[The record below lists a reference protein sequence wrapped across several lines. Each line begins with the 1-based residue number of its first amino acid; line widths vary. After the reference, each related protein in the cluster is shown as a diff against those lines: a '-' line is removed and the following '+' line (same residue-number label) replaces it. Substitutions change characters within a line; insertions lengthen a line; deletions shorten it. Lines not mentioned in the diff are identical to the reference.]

1 MRSNNNHSIRKIG
14 WTLTAC
20 LTVLLLASC
29 VDFDGATEAISVKYQ
44 VQMPQGFTAAD
55 VANKT
60 VTITSSSQTLQA
72 TTDANGIATFENI
85 VPDVYDVSVA
95 WKMTPDEYSQ
105 ITGEMVQNHK
115 YTVAGSKSAELLSED
130 ITTPLTIDMNIS
142 VDQSI
147 LISKIYSAGSKDS
160 NNKNYLA
167 GRYIELYNNSDETVD
182 IAGLYLGLIETNSSP
197 AYTLGLV
204 PDTIFMKQIFRIPT
218 DKSYMVAPG
227 QSVIITNSAIDH
239 FTKVN
244 PDLNN
249 IKDPFEHNLL
259 NADFEAK
266 DQQGKTTNNPD
277 VPALELVYT
286 AYSNI
291 SNMNLSQGGPG
302 GIVIF
307 ETEEDVAN
315 WPLAYNYGKTSGNK
329 WMKLPA
335 KYILDG
341 VDVLKNTSQTGVDAN
356 LKRLYDYI
364 DAGYAYINAASGY
377 NGEVMYRKVQTT
389 TEDGRQILSDTNN
402 SLSDFA
408 ISSEIAPRE
417 FK

>member
-44 VQMPQGFTAAD
+44 VQMPEGFTAAD

-72 TTDANGIATFENI
+72 NTDANGIATFENI

-160 NNKNYLA
+160 KNKNYLA

-182 IAGLYLGLIETNSSP
+182 IAGLYLGLIETNSTP

-227 QSVIITNSAIDH
+227 QSIIITNSAIDH
-239 FTKVN
+239 TQTAMN
-244 PDLNN
+244 A
-249 IKDPFEHNLL
+249 FEYNLL

-277 VPALELVYT
+277 VPALELIYT
-286 AYSNI
+286 AFSAI

-315 WPLAYNYGKTSGNK
+315 WPLAYSYGKTTGTK

-341 VDVLKNTSQTGVDAN
+341 VDVLKNSAQTGVDAN

-377 NGEVMYRKVQTT
+377 NGEVMYRKVQST
-389 TEDGRQILSDTNN
+389 TEDGRKILSDTNN

>member
-20 LTVLLLASC
+20 LTILLLASC

-44 VQMPQGFTAAD
+44 VQMPEGFTAAD

-160 NNKNYLA
+160 KNKNYLA

-182 IAGLYLGLIETNSSP
+182 IAGLYLGLIETNSTP

-227 QSVIITNSAIDH
+227 QSIIITNSAIDH
-239 FTKVN
+239 TQTAMN
-244 PDLNN
+244 A
-249 IKDPFEHNLL
+249 FEYNLL

-277 VPALELVYT
+277 VPALELIYT
-286 AYSNI
+286 AYAAI

-307 ETEEDVAN
+307 ETEEDVTN

-341 VDVLKNTSQTGVDAN
+341 VDVLKNTAQTGVDAN

-364 DAGYAYINAASGY
+364 DAGYAYINSASGY
-377 NGEVMYRKVQTT
+377 NGEVMYRKVQST
-389 TEDGRQILSDTNN
+389 TEDGRKILSDTNN
-402 SLSDFA
+402 SLTDFA

>member
-160 NNKNYLA
+160 KNKNYLA

-227 QSVIITNSAIDH
+227 QSIIITNSAIDH
-239 FTKVN
+239 TQTAMN
-244 PDLNN
+244 A
-249 IKDPFEHNLL
+249 FEHNLL

-277 VPALELVYT
+277 VPALELIYT
-286 AYSNI
+286 AFSAI

-315 WPLAYNYGKTSGNK
+315 WPKAYSYGKTTGTK

-341 VDVLKNTSQTGVDAN
+341 VDVLKNTAQTGVDAN

-377 NGEVMYRKVQTT
+377 NGEVMYRKVQST
-389 TEDGRQILSDTNN
+389 TEDGRKILSDTNN

>member
-1 MRSNNNHSIRKIG
+1 MRSNNNHRIRKIG

-160 NNKNYLA
+160 KNKNYLA

-182 IAGLYLGLIETNSSP
+182 IAGLYLGLIETNSTP

-218 DKSYMVAPG
+218 DKSYMAPG
-227 QSVIITNSAIDH
+227 QSIIITNSAIDH
-239 FTKVN
+239 TQTAMN
-244 PDLNN
+244 A
-249 IKDPFEHNLL
+249 FEHNLI

-277 VPALELVYT
+277 VPALELIYT
-286 AYSNI
+286 AYSAI

-307 ETEEDVAN
+307 ETEENVAN

-341 VDVLKNTSQTGVDAN
+341 VDVLKYAAQTGVDAN

-364 DAGYAYINAASGY
+364 DAGYANINAASGY
-377 NGEVMYRKVQTT
+377 NGEVMYRKVQST
-389 TEDGRQILSDTNN
+389 TEDGRKILSDTNN

>member
-1 MRSNNNHSIRKIG
+1 MRSNNNHRIRKIG

-20 LTVLLLASC
+20 LTLLLLASC

-160 NNKNYLA
+160 KNKNYLA

-182 IAGLYLGLIETNSSP
+182 IAGLYLGLIETNSTP

-227 QSVIITNSAIDH
+227 QSIIITNSAIDH
-239 FTKVN
+239 TQTAMN
-244 PDLNN
+244 A
-249 IKDPFEHNLL
+249 FEHNLI

-277 VPALELVYT
+277 VPALELIYT
-286 AYSNI
+286 AYAAI

-307 ETEEDVAN
+307 ETEEDVVN
-315 WPLAYNYGKTSGNK
+315 WPLVYNYGKTSGNK

-341 VDVLKNTSQTGVDAN
+341 VDVLKYAAQTGVDAN

-377 NGEVMYRKVQTT
+377 NGEVMYRKVQST
-389 TEDGRQILSDTNN
+389 TEDGRKILSDTNN

>member
-1 MRSNNNHSIRKIG
+1 MRKIG
-14 WTLTAC
+14 WS
-20 LTVLLLASC
+20 LTVCLAILSLVSC
-29 VDFDGATEAISVKYQ
+29 VDFDGATEPISVKYQ
-44 VQMPQGFTAAD
+44 VTMPEGFTTAD

-60 VTITSSSQTLQA
+60 VTITSNAQTLQA
-72 TTDANGIATFENI
+72 TTDANGVATFENV

-115 YTVAGSKSAELLSED
+115 YTVAGSVSSQLLKED
-130 ITTPLTIDMNIS
+130 ITTPLAINMNIS

-160 NNKNYLA
+160 KNKNYLA
-167 GRYIELYNNSDETVD
+167 GRYIELYNNSDEEVD
-182 IAGLYLGLIETNSSP
+182 IAGLYLGLIETNSTP

-204 PDTIFMKQIFRIPT
+204 RDTIFMKQIFRIPT
-218 DKSYMVAPG
+218 DKPYMVAPG
-227 QSVIITNSAIDH
+227 QSIIITNSAIDH
-239 FTKVN
+239 TQTAMN
-244 PDLNN
+244 A
-249 IKDPFEHNLL
+249 FEYNLL
-259 NADFEAK
+259 ESDFEAK
-266 DQQGKTTNNPD
+266 DKQGKTTNNPD
-277 VPALELVYT
+277 VPALELIYT
-286 AYSNI
+286 AFAAI

-307 ETEEDVAN
+307 ETEEDVST
-315 WPLAYNYGKTSGNK
+315 WELAYSYGKTSGNK
-329 WMKLPA
+329 WMKLPT
-335 KYILDG
+335 KYIVDG
-341 VDVLKNTSQTGVDAN
+341 VDVLKKNSAQTGVDVN

-377 NGEVMYRKVQTT
+377 NGEVMYRKVLST

-402 SLSDFA
+402 SLTDFA
-408 ISSEIAPRE
+408 ISSDIAPRE

>member
-1 MRSNNNHSIRKIG
+1 MRSNNNHRIRKIG

-160 NNKNYLA
+160 KNKNYLA

-182 IAGLYLGLIETNSSP
+182 IAGLYLGLIETNGSP

-227 QSVIITNSAIDH
+227 QSIIITNSAIDH
-239 FTKVN
+239 TQTAMN
-244 PDLNN
+244 A
-249 IKDPFEHNLL
+249 FEHNLL

-266 DQQGKTTNNPD
+266 DKQGKTTNNPD
-277 VPALELVYT
+277 VTALELVYT
-286 AYSNI
+286 AYAAI

-341 VDVLKNTSQTGVDAN
+341 VDVLKNTAQTGVDAN

-377 NGEVMYRKVQTT
+377 NGEVMYRKVQST
-389 TEDGRQILSDTNN
+389 TEDGRKILSDTNN

>member
-1 MRSNNNHSIRKIG
+1 MRSNNNHRIRKIG

-182 IAGLYLGLIETNSSP
+182 IAGLYLGLIETNNSP

-218 DKSYMVAPG
+218 NKSYMVAPG
-227 QSVIITNSAIDH
+227 QSIIITNSAIDH
-239 FTKVN
+239 TQTAMN
-244 PDLNN
+244 A
-249 IKDPFEHNLL
+249 FEYNLL

-277 VPALELVYT
+277 VPALELIYT
-286 AYSNI
+286 AYAAI

-302 GIVIF
+302 GLVIF
-307 ETEEDVAN
+307 ETEEDVVN

-341 VDVLKNTSQTGVDAN
+341 VDVLKNTAQTGVDAN

-364 DAGYAYINAASGY
+364 DAGYAYINSASGY
-377 NGEVMYRKVQTT
+377 NGEVMYRKVQST
-389 TEDGRQILSDTNN
+389 TEDGRKILSDTNN

>member
-44 VQMPQGFTAAD
+44 VQMPEGFTAAD

-160 NNKNYLA
+160 KNKNYLA

-182 IAGLYLGLIETNSSP
+182 IAGLYLGLIETNSTP

-227 QSVIITNSAIDH
+227 QSIIITNSAIDH
-239 FTKVN
+239 TQTAMN
-244 PDLNN
+244 A
-249 IKDPFEHNLL
+249 FEYNLL

-277 VPALELVYT
+277 VPALELIYT
-286 AYSNI
+286 AYAAI

-307 ETEEDVAN
+307 ETEEDVVN

-341 VDVLKNTSQTGVDAN
+341 VDVLKNTAQTGVDAN

-364 DAGYAYINAASGY
+364 DAGYAYINSASGY
-377 NGEVMYRKVQTT
+377 NGEVMYRKVQST
-389 TEDGRQILSDTNN
+389 TEDGRKILSDTNN

>member
-1 MRSNNNHSIRKIG
+1 MRSNNNHRIRKIG

-20 LTVLLLASC
+20 LTLLLLASC

-72 TTDANGIATFENI
+72 NTDANGIATFENI

-160 NNKNYLA
+160 KNKNYLA

-227 QSVIITNSAIDH
+227 QSIIITNSAIDH
-239 FTKVN
+239 TQTAMN
-244 PDLNN
+244 A
-249 IKDPFEHNLL
+249 FEHNLL

-286 AYSNI
+286 AYAAI

-307 ETEEDVAN
+307 ETEEDVTN

-341 VDVLKNTSQTGVDAN
+341 VDVLKNTAQTGVDAN

-377 NGEVMYRKVQTT
+377 NGEVMYRKVQST
-389 TEDGRQILSDTNN
+389 TEDGRKILSDTNN

>member
-1 MRSNNNHSIRKIG
+1 MRSNNNHRIRKIG

-115 YTVAGSKSAELLSED
+115 YTVAGSVSSQLLKED
-130 ITTPLTIDMNIS
+130 ITTPLAINMNIT

-160 NNKNYLA
+160 KNKNYLA

-227 QSVIITNSAIDH
+227 QSIIITNSAIDH
-239 FTKVN
+239 TQTAKN
-244 PDLNN
+244 A
-249 IKDPFEHNLL
+249 FEYNLL
-259 NADFEAK
+259 ESDFEAK
-266 DQQGKTTNNPD
+266 DKQGKTTNNPD
-277 VPALELVYT
+277 VPALELIYT
-286 AYSNI
+286 AYAAL

-307 ETEEDVAN
+307 ETDEDVSK
-315 WPLAYNYGKTSGNK
+315 WELVYNYGKTSGNK
-329 WMKLPA
+329 WMKLPT
-335 KYILDG
+335 KYIVDG
-341 VDVLKNTSQTGVDAN
+341 VDVLKNSAQTGVDAN
-356 LKRLYDYI
+356 LKRLYNYI

-377 NGEVMYRKVQTT
+377 NGEVMYRKVLST
-389 TEDGRQILSDTNN
+389 TEDGRHILSDTNN
-402 SLSDFA
+402 SLTDFA
-408 ISSEIAPRE
+408 ISSDIAPRE

>member
-160 NNKNYLA
+160 KNKNYLA

-182 IAGLYLGLIETNSSP
+182 IAGLYLGLIETNSTP

-227 QSVIITNSAIDH
+227 QSIIITNSAIDH
-239 FTKVN
+239 TQTAMN
-244 PDLNN
+244 A
-249 IKDPFEHNLL
+249 FEHNLI

-286 AYSNI
+286 AYAAI

-307 ETEEDVAN
+307 ETEEDVVN

-341 VDVLKNTSQTGVDAN
+341 VDVLKNTAQTGVDAN

-364 DAGYAYINAASGY
+364 DAGYAYINSASGY
-377 NGEVMYRKVQTT
+377 NGEVMYRKVQST
-389 TEDGRQILSDTNN
+389 TEDGRKILSDTNN

>member
-1 MRSNNNHSIRKIG
+1 MRSNNNHRIRKIG

-44 VQMPQGFTAAD
+44 VQMPEGFTAAD

-115 YTVAGSKSAELLSED
+115 YTVAGSKSAELLSEN

-160 NNKNYLA
+160 KNKNYLA

-182 IAGLYLGLIETNSSP
+182 IAGLYLGLIETNSTP

-227 QSVIITNSAIDH
+227 QSIIITNSAIDH
-239 FTKVN
+239 TQTAMN
-244 PDLNN
+244 A
-249 IKDPFEHNLL
+249 FEHNLL

-277 VPALELVYT
+277 VPALELIYT
-286 AYSNI
+286 AYAAI

-307 ETEEDVAN
+307 ETEEDVVN

-341 VDVLKNTSQTGVDAN
+341 VDVLKNTAQTGVDAN

-364 DAGYAYINAASGY
+364 DAGYAYINSASGY
-377 NGEVMYRKVQTT
+377 NGEVMYRKVQST
-389 TEDGRQILSDTNN
+389 TEDGRKILSDTNN

>member
-44 VQMPQGFTAAD
+44 VQMPEGFTAAD

-72 TTDANGIATFENI
+72 NTDVNGIATFENI

-160 NNKNYLA
+160 KNKNYLA

-182 IAGLYLGLIETNSSP
+182 IAGLYLGLIETNNTP

-227 QSVIITNSAIDH
+227 QSIIITNSAIDH
-239 FTKVN
+239 TQTAMN
-244 PDLNN
+244 A
-249 IKDPFEHNLL
+249 FEYNLL

-277 VPALELVYT
+277 VPALELIYT
-286 AYSNI
+286 AYAAI

-307 ETEEDVAN
+307 ETEEDVVN

-341 VDVLKNTSQTGVDAN
+341 VDVLKNTAQTGVDAN

-364 DAGYAYINAASGY
+364 DAGYAYINSASGY
-377 NGEVMYRKVQTT
+377 NGEVMYRKVQST

>member
-130 ITTPLTIDMNIS
+130 IITPLTIDMNIS

-160 NNKNYLA
+160 KNKNYLA

-227 QSVIITNSAIDH
+227 QSIIITNSAIDH
-239 FTKVN
+239 TQTAMN
-244 PDLNN
+244 A
-249 IKDPFEHNLL
+249 FEHNLL

-266 DQQGKTTNNPD
+266 DKQGKTTNNPD

-286 AYSNI
+286 AYAAI
-291 SNMNLSQGGPG
+291 SYMNLAQGGPG

-307 ETEEDVAN
+307 ETEEDVTN

-341 VDVLKNTSQTGVDAN
+341 VDVLKNTAQTGVDAN

-364 DAGYAYINAASGY
+364 DAGYAYINSASGY
-377 NGEVMYRKVQTT
+377 NGEVMYRKVQST
-389 TEDGRQILSDTNN
+389 TEDGRKILSDTNN
-402 SLSDFA
+402 SLTDFA

>member
-160 NNKNYLA
+160 KNKNYLA

-182 IAGLYLGLIETNSSP
+182 IAGLYLGLIETNSTP

-227 QSVIITNSAIDH
+227 QSIIITNSAIDH
-239 FTKVN
+239 TQTAMN
-244 PDLNN
+244 A
-249 IKDPFEHNLL
+249 FEHNLL

-286 AYSNI
+286 AYSAI

-307 ETEEDVAN
+307 ETEEDVVN

-341 VDVLKNTSQTGVDAN
+341 VDVLKNTAQTGVDAN

-364 DAGYAYINAASGY
+364 DAGYAYINSASGY
-377 NGEVMYRKVQTT
+377 NGEVMYRKVQST

-402 SLSDFA
+402 SLTDFA

>member
-1 MRSNNNHSIRKIG
+1 MRSNNNHRIRKIG

-160 NNKNYLA
+160 KNKNYLA

-182 IAGLYLGLIETNSSP
+182 IAGLYLGLIETNSTP

-227 QSVIITNSAIDH
+227 QSIIITNSAIDH
-239 FTKVN
+239 TQTAMN
-244 PDLNN
+244 A
-249 IKDPFEHNLL
+249 FEYNLL

-277 VPALELVYT
+277 VPALELIYT
-286 AYSNI
+286 AYAAI

-307 ETEEDVAN
+307 ETEEDVVN

-341 VDVLKNTSQTGVDAN
+341 VDVLKNTAQTGVDAN

-364 DAGYAYINAASGY
+364 DAGYAYINSASGY
-377 NGEVMYRKVQTT
+377 NGEVMYRKVQST

>member
-1 MRSNNNHSIRKIG
+1 MRSNNNHRIRKIG

-95 WKMTPDEYSQ
+95 WKMTPDEYSR

-160 NNKNYLA
+160 KNKNYLA

-218 DKSYMVAPG
+218 GKPYMVVPG

-239 FTKVN
+239 TQTAMN
-244 PDLNN
+244 A
-249 IKDPFEHNLL
+249 FEHNLL

-286 AYSNI
+286 AYSAI
-291 SNMNLSQGGPG
+291 SYMNLSQGGPG

-335 KYILDG
+335 KYIVDG
-341 VDVLKNTSQTGVDAN
+341 VDVLKNSAQTGVDAN

-377 NGEVMYRKVQTT
+377 NGEVMYRKVQST

-402 SLSDFA
+402 SLTDFA

>member
-1 MRSNNNHSIRKIG
+1 MRSNNNHRIRKIG

-72 TTDANGIATFENI
+72 NTDANGIATFENI

-160 NNKNYLA
+160 KNKNYLA

-182 IAGLYLGLIETNSSP
+182 IAGLYLGLIETNSTP

-227 QSVIITNSAIDH
+227 QSIIITNSAIDH
-239 FTKVN
+239 TQTAMN
-244 PDLNN
+244 A
-249 IKDPFEHNLL
+249 FEHNLL

-277 VPALELVYT
+277 VPALELIYT
-286 AYSNI
+286 AYAAI

-307 ETEEDVAN
+307 ETEEDVVN

-341 VDVLKNTSQTGVDAN
+341 VDVLKNTAQTGVDAN

-364 DAGYAYINAASGY
+364 DAGYAYINSASGY
-377 NGEVMYRKVQTT
+377 NGEVMYRKVQST

>member
-1 MRSNNNHSIRKIG
+1 MRSNNNHRIRKIG

-44 VQMPQGFTAAD
+44 VQMPEGFTAAD

-60 VTITSSSQTLQA
+60 VTITSSTQKLQA
-72 TTDANGIATFENI
+72 ATDANGIATFENI

-160 NNKNYLA
+160 KNKNYLA

-182 IAGLYLGLIETNSSP
+182 IAGLYLGLIETNSTP

-227 QSVIITNSAIDH
+227 QSIIITNSAIDH
-239 FTKVN
+239 TQTAMN
-244 PDLNN
+244 A
-249 IKDPFEHNLL
+249 FEHNLL

-277 VPALELVYT
+277 VPALELIYT
-286 AYSNI
+286 AFSAI

-307 ETEEDVAN
+307 ETEEDVVN

-341 VDVLKNTSQTGVDAN
+341 VDVLKNTAQTGVDAN

-364 DAGYAYINAASGY
+364 DAGYAYINSASGY
-377 NGEVMYRKVQTT
+377 NGEVMYRKVQST

>member
-1 MRSNNNHSIRKIG
+1 MRSNNNHRIRKIG

-72 TTDANGIATFENI
+72 NTDANGIATFENI

-160 NNKNYLA
+160 KNKNYLA

-182 IAGLYLGLIETNSSP
+182 IAGLYLGLIETNSTP

-227 QSVIITNSAIDH
+227 QSIIITNSAIDH
-239 FTKVN
+239 TQTAMN
-244 PDLNN
+244 A
-249 IKDPFEHNLL
+249 FEHNLI

-277 VPALELVYT
+277 VPALELIYT
-286 AYSNI
+286 AYSAI

-307 ETEEDVAN
+307 ETEENVAN

-341 VDVLKNTSQTGVDAN
+341 VDVLKYAAQTGVDAN

-364 DAGYAYINAASGY
+364 DAGYANINAASGY
-377 NGEVMYRKVQTT
+377 NGEVMYRKVQST
-389 TEDGRQILSDTNN
+389 TEDGRKILSDTNN

>member
-130 ITTPLTIDMNIS
+130 INTPLTIDMNIS

-160 NNKNYLA
+160 KNKNYLA

-227 QSVIITNSAIDH
+227 QSIIITNSAIDH
-239 FTKVN
+239 TQTAMN
-244 PDLNN
+244 A
-249 IKDPFEHNLL
+249 FEYNLL

-277 VPALELVYT
+277 VPALELIYT
-286 AYSNI
+286 AYAAI

-307 ETEEDVAN
+307 ETEEDVVN

-341 VDVLKNTSQTGVDAN
+341 VDVLKNTAQTGVDAN

-364 DAGYAYINAASGY
+364 DAGYAYINSASGY
-377 NGEVMYRKVQTT
+377 NGEVMYRKVQST
-389 TEDGRQILSDTNN
+389 TEDGRKILSDTNN

>member
-160 NNKNYLA
+160 KNKNYLA

-182 IAGLYLGLIETNSSP
+182 IAGLYLGLIETNSTP

-227 QSVIITNSAIDH
+227 QSIIITNSAIDH
-239 FTKVN
+239 TQTAMN
-244 PDLNN
+244 A
-249 IKDPFEHNLL
+249 FEYNLL

-277 VPALELVYT
+277 VPALELIYT
-286 AYSNI
+286 AYAAI

-307 ETEEDVAN
+307 ETEEDVVN

-341 VDVLKNTSQTGVDAN
+341 VDVLKNTAQTGVDAN

-364 DAGYAYINAASGY
+364 DAGYAYINSASGY
-377 NGEVMYRKVQTT
+377 NGEVMYRKVQST
-389 TEDGRQILSDTNN
+389 TEDGRKILSDTNN

>member
-1 MRSNNNHSIRKIG
+1 MRSNNNHRIRKIG

-160 NNKNYLA
+160 KNKNYLA

-218 DKSYMVAPG
+218 NKSYMVAPG
-227 QSVIITNSAIDH
+227 QSIIITNSAIDH
-239 FTKVN
+239 TQTAMN
-244 PDLNN
+244 A
-249 IKDPFEHNLL
+249 FEHNLL

-277 VPALELVYT
+277 VPALELIYT
-286 AYSNI
+286 AYAAI

-307 ETEEDVAN
+307 ETEEDVVN

-341 VDVLKNTSQTGVDAN
+341 VDVLKNTAQTGVDAN

-364 DAGYAYINAASGY
+364 DAGYAYINSASGY
-377 NGEVMYRKVQTT
+377 NGEVMYRKVQST
-389 TEDGRQILSDTNN
+389 TEDGRKILSDTNN

>member
-72 TTDANGIATFENI
+72 NTDANGIATFENI

-160 NNKNYLA
+160 KNKNYLA

-182 IAGLYLGLIETNSSP
+182 IAGLYLGLIETNSTP

-227 QSVIITNSAIDH
+227 QSIIITNSAIDH
-239 FTKVN
+239 TQTAMN
-244 PDLNN
+244 A
-249 IKDPFEHNLL
+249 FEHNLL

-277 VPALELVYT
+277 VPALELIYT
-286 AYSNI
+286 AYAAI

-307 ETEEDVAN
+307 ETEEDVVN

-341 VDVLKNTSQTGVDAN
+341 VDVLKNTAQTGVDAN

-364 DAGYAYINAASGY
+364 DAGYAYINSASGY
-377 NGEVMYRKVQTT
+377 NGEVMYRKVQST

>member
-1 MRSNNNHSIRKIG
+1 MRSNNNHRIRKIG

-227 QSVIITNSAIDH
+227 QSIIITNSAIDH
-239 FTKVN
+239 TQTAMN
-244 PDLNN
+244 A
-249 IKDPFEHNLL
+249 FEHNLL

-277 VPALELVYT
+277 VPALELIYT
-286 AYSNI
+286 AYAAI

-307 ETEEDVAN
+307 ETEEDVVN

-341 VDVLKNTSQTGVDAN
+341 VDVLKNTAQTGVDAN

-364 DAGYAYINAASGY
+364 DAGYAYINSASGY
-377 NGEVMYRKVQTT
+377 NGEVMYRKVQST
-389 TEDGRQILSDTNN
+389 TEDGRKILSDTNN

>member
-1 MRSNNNHSIRKIG
+1 MRSNNNHRIRKIG

-160 NNKNYLA
+160 KNKNYLA

-182 IAGLYLGLIETNSSP
+182 IAGLYLGLIETNSTP

-227 QSVIITNSAIDH
+227 QSIIITNSAIDH
-239 FTKVN
+239 TQTAMN
-244 PDLNN
+244 A
-249 IKDPFEHNLL
+249 FEHNLL

-286 AYSNI
+286 AYAAI

-341 VDVLKNTSQTGVDAN
+341 VDVLKNNAQTGVDAN

-364 DAGYAYINAASGY
+364 DAGYANINAANGY
-377 NGEVMYRKVQTT
+377 NGEVMYRKVQST
-389 TEDGRQILSDTNN
+389 TEDGRKILSDTNN

>member
-1 MRSNNNHSIRKIG
+1 MRSNNNHRIRKIG

-55 VANKT
+55 VDNKT

-72 TTDANGIATFENI
+72 NTDANGIATFENI

-160 NNKNYLA
+160 KNKNYLA

-182 IAGLYLGLIETNSSP
+182 IAGLYLGLIETNSTP

-227 QSVIITNSAIDH
+227 QSIIITNSAIDH
-239 FTKVN
+239 TQTAMN
-244 PDLNN
+244 A
-249 IKDPFEHNLL
+249 FEHNLL

-277 VPALELVYT
+277 VPALELIYT
-286 AYSNI
+286 AYAAI

-307 ETEEDVAN
+307 ETEEDVVN

-341 VDVLKNTSQTGVDAN
+341 VDVLKNTAQTGVDAN

-364 DAGYAYINAASGY
+364 DAGYANINAASGY
-377 NGEVMYRKVQTT
+377 NGEVMYRKVQST
-389 TEDGRQILSDTNN
+389 TEDGRKILSDTNN

>member
-160 NNKNYLA
+160 KNKNYLA

-182 IAGLYLGLIETNSSP
+182 IAGLYLGLIETNSTP

-227 QSVIITNSAIDH
+227 QSIIITNSAIDH
-239 FTKVN
+239 TQTAMN
-244 PDLNN
+244 A
-249 IKDPFEHNLL
+249 FEHNLI

-277 VPALELVYT
+277 VPALELIYT
-286 AYSNI
+286 AYSAI

-307 ETEEDVAN
+307 ETEENVAN

-341 VDVLKNTSQTGVDAN
+341 VDVLKYAAQTGVDAN

-364 DAGYAYINAASGY
+364 DAGYANINAASGY
-377 NGEVMYRKVQTT
+377 NGEVMYRKVQST
-389 TEDGRQILSDTNN
+389 TEDGRKILSDTNN

>member
-1 MRSNNNHSIRKIG
+1 MRSNNNHRIRKIG

-20 LTVLLLASC
+20 LTLLLLASC

-227 QSVIITNSAIDH
+227 QSIIITNSAIDH
-239 FTKVN
+239 TQTAMN
-244 PDLNN
+244 A
-249 IKDPFEHNLL
+249 FEHNLL

-286 AYSNI
+286 AYAAI

-307 ETEEDVAN
+307 ETEEDVTN

-341 VDVLKNTSQTGVDAN
+341 VDVLKNTAQTGVDAN

-377 NGEVMYRKVQTT
+377 NGEVMYRKVQST
-389 TEDGRQILSDTNN
+389 TEDGRKILSDTNN

>member
-1 MRSNNNHSIRKIG
+1 MRSNNNHRIRKIG

-44 VQMPQGFTAAD
+44 VQMPQVFTAAD

-95 WKMTPDEYSQ
+95 WKKTPDEYSQ

-160 NNKNYLA
+160 KNKNYLA

-182 IAGLYLGLIETNSSP
+182 IAGLYLGLIETNSTP

-227 QSVIITNSAIDH
+227 QSIIITNSAIDH
-239 FTKVN
+239 TQTAMN
-244 PDLNN
+244 A
-249 IKDPFEHNLL
+249 FEHNLI

-277 VPALELVYT
+277 VPALELIYT
-286 AYSNI
+286 AYSAI

-307 ETEEDVAN
+307 ETEENVAN

-341 VDVLKNTSQTGVDAN
+341 VDVLKNNAQTGVDAN

-364 DAGYAYINAASGY
+364 DAGYANINAANGY
-377 NGEVMYRKVQTT
+377 NGEVMYRKVQST
-389 TEDGRQILSDTNN
+389 TEDGRKILSDTNN

>member
-1 MRSNNNHSIRKIG
+1 MIRNKIYIIRNIG
-14 WTLTAC
+14 WS
-20 LTVLLLASC
+20 LTVCLAILSLVSC
-29 VDFDGATEAISVKYQ
+29 VDFDGATEPISVKYQ
-44 VQMPQGFTAAD
+44 VAMPEGFTAAD

-60 VTITSSSQTLQA
+60 VIITSNTQTLQA
-72 TTDANGIATFENI
+72 TTDANGIATFENV

-115 YTVAGSKSAELLSED
+115 YTVAGSVGAQLLKED
-130 ITTPLTIDMNIS
+130 VTTPLTINMNIS

-147 LISKIYSAGSKDS
+147 LISKIYSSGSKDS
-160 NNKNYLA
+160 KNKNYLA
-167 GRYIELYNNSDETVD
+167 GRYIELYNNSDEEVD
-182 IAGLYLGLIETNSSP
+182 IAGLYLGLIETNNSP

-218 DKSYMVAPG
+218 DKPYMVAPG
-227 QSVIITNSAIDH
+227 QAVIITNSAIDH
-239 FTKVN
+239 TQTAMN
-244 PDLNN
+244 A
-249 IKDPFEHNLL
+249 FEYNLSD
-259 NADFEAK
+259 ADFEAK

-277 VPALELVYT
+277 VPALELIYT
-286 AYSNI
+286 AFSTI

-307 ETEEDVAN
+307 ETDEDVSS
-315 WPLAYNYGKTSGNK
+315 WKLVYNYGKTSGNK
-329 WMKLPA
+329 WMTLPN
-335 KYILDG
+335 KFIVDG
-341 VDVLKNTSQTGVDAN
+341 VDVLKNASQTGVDAN

-377 NGEVMYRKVQTT
+377 NGEVMYRKILST
-389 TEDGRQILSDTNN
+389 TEDGRHILSDTNN
-402 SLSDFA
+402 SLTDFA
-408 ISSEIAPRE
+408 ISSDIAPRV

>member
-1 MRSNNNHSIRKIG
+1 MIRNKIYIIRNIG
-14 WTLTAC
+14 WS
-20 LTVLLLASC
+20 LTVCLAILSLVSC
-29 VDFDGATEAISVKYQ
+29 VDFDGATEPISVKYQ
-44 VQMPQGFTAAD
+44 VTMPEGFTAAD

-60 VTITSSSQTLQA
+60 VTITSNAQTLQA
-72 TTDANGIATFENI
+72 TTDANGIATFENV

-95 WKMTPDEYSQ
+95 WKMMPDEYSQ

-115 YTVAGSKSAELLSED
+115 YTVAGSVSSQLLKED
-130 ITTPLTIDMNIS
+130 VTTPLAINMNIS

-167 GRYIELYNNSDETVD
+167 GRYIELYNNSDEEVD
-182 IAGLYLGLIETNSSP
+182 IAGLYLGLIETNSTP
-197 AYTLGLV
+197 AYTIGLV

-218 DKSYMVAPG
+218 DKPYMVAPG
-227 QSVIITNSAIDH
+227 QSIIITNSAIDH
-239 FTKVN
+239 FIKTN
-244 PDLNN
+244 PNPED
-249 IKDPFEHNLL
+249 IKDPYEYNLL

-277 VPALELVYT
+277 VPALELIYT
-286 AYSNI
+286 AFSTI

-307 ETEEDVAN
+307 ETDEDVST
-315 WPLAYNYGKTSGNK
+315 WELVYNYGKTSGNK
-329 WMKLPA
+329 WMKLPT
-335 KYILDG
+335 KYIVDG
-341 VDVLKNTSQTGVDAN
+341 VDVLKNASQTGVDAN

-377 NGEVMYRKVQTT
+377 NGEVMYRKILST
-389 TEDGRQILSDTNN
+389 TEDGRHILSDTNN

-408 ISSEIAPRE
+408 ISSDIAPRE

>member
-130 ITTPLTIDMNIS
+130 IITPLTIDMNIS

-160 NNKNYLA
+160 KNKNYLA

-227 QSVIITNSAIDH
+227 QSIIITNSAIDH
-239 FTKVN
+239 TQTAKN
-244 PDLNN
+244 A
-249 IKDPFEHNLL
+249 FEHNLL

-266 DQQGKTTNNPD
+266 DKQGKTTNNPD

-286 AYSNI
+286 AYAAI
-291 SNMNLSQGGPG
+291 SYMNLAQGGPG

-307 ETEEDVAN
+307 ETEEDVTN

-341 VDVLKNTSQTGVDAN
+341 VDVLKNTAQTGVDAN

-364 DAGYAYINAASGY
+364 DAGYAYINSASGY
-377 NGEVMYRKVQTT
+377 NGEVMYRKVQST
-389 TEDGRQILSDTNN
+389 TEDGRKILSDTNN
-402 SLSDFA
+402 SLTDFA